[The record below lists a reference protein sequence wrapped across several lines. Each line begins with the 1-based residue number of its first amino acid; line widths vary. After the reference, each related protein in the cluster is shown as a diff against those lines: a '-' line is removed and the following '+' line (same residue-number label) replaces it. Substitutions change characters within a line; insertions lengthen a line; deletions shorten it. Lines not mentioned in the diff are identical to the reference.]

1 MSFTNIFSYSMS
13 YLLIVLRV
21 SFTEQTFLI
30 LRKYDLSTTS
40 DYAFSVVS
48 KKAQPYLSFLFCY
61 LQEVYSVSACE
72 IFFLII
78 MHDFDFKLLIAKI
91 FTS

>member
-1 MSFTNIFSYSMS
+1 MS

-21 SFTEQTFLI
+21 SFTEQTFL
-30 LRKYDLSTTS
+30 RNYDLLTTS

-61 LQEVYSVSACE
+61 LQAVCSVSTCE
-72 IFFLII
+72 IFVLIVTY
-78 MHDFDFKLLIAKI
+78 DFDFRLLIAKI
-91 FTS
+91 FT